1 MVLLCS
7 QEGIFYS
14 KVHITVLVKCRI
26 ASYETIS
33 KIEEGAET
41 ILKDFKCLSNK
52 VINSKKILGPEIK
65 TDHIYRERHI
75 LCRILEFIIRLKGV
89 TPDFDLSLSYQIS

>member
-26 ASYETIS
+26 ASYETIV
-33 KIEEGAET
+33 KIEEGTEK
-41 ILKDFKCLSNK
+41 ILKDYKCLSN
-52 VINSKKILGPEIK
+52 
-65 TDHIYRERHI
+65 
-75 LCRILEFIIRLKGV
+75 
-89 TPDFDLSLSYQIS
+89 